1 MIVDFKKA
9 GWKKYIKQ
17 IEKLIKLVATDDFHV
32 DHVVCLARG
41 GMLPG
46 DMISR
51 VLNKPLSVMKV
62 SSYGANRK
70 QDSVLKIESFSGE
83 PNITGN
89 ILLVDDLCDSGRTMK
104 EVSSYLANHFY
115 NVQEIR
121 GAVIWFKNKGVDNV
135 YIPDYIANDIDEK
148 DWKWV
153 FQPFEY
159 YESVD
164 VERLRSK
171 ANKENK

>member
-32 DHVVCLARG
+32 DHIVCLARG

-62 SSYGANRK
+62 SSYSANHK

-89 ILLVDDLCDSGRTMK
+89 VLLVDDLCDSGRTMK

-135 YIPDYIANDIDEK
+135 YIPDYVVNDIDEK

-153 FQPFEY
+153 VQPFEH

-164 VERLRSK
+164 VEQLRRK
-171 ANKENK
+171 AKKENK